1 LAGIALLGSG
11 RHRFA
16 RQDWPASLCSSGS
29 AGIALLA
36 GIGRHRLLAGI
47 GRHRFARERPASVCS
62 PGSAGIALLV
72 GIGRHRFARRDW
84 PASLRSP

>member
-1 LAGIALLGSG
+1 LAGIALLV
-11 RHRFA
+11 
-16 RQDWPASLCSSGS
+16 
-29 AGIALLA
+29 
-36 GIGRHRLLAGI
+36 GI